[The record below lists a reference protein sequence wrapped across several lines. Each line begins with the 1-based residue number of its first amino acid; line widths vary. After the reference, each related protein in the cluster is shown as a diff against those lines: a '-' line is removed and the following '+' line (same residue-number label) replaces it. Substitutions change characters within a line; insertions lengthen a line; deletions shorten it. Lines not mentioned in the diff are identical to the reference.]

1 VQSTIQDLVWE
12 HAGPFRSG
20 SHLQE
25 ARTALR
31 GFRDRLDDLAV
42 SRGDVFNLDVQD
54 WYELKA
60 MLASAEAVVVAALN
74 RAESRGAH
82 QRLDAPQ
89 AVPAFERNQLLSL
102 ANGTL
107 TSRWASVPRSRV
119 QSG

>member
-1 VQSTIQDLVWE
+1 VQTEIQDLMWE

-20 SHLQE
+20 SNLQK
-25 ARTALR
+25 AQMALR

-42 SRGDVFNLDVQD
+42 SPGDVFNLDVQD

-82 QRLDAPQ
+82 QRLDVPQ
-89 AVPAFERNQLLSL
+89 TVAAFERNQLLSI
-102 ANGTL
+102 ADGTL
-107 TSRWASVPRSRV
+107 TSRWRSVPRFRV
-119 QSG
+119 ESA